1 MGDDIA
7 EGANIRRHGRS
18 VFANALRTTRSTLL
32 TGADAVSA
40 AAAALEWPWV

>member
-32 TGADAVSA
+32 TGAGAALAVA
-40 AAAALEWPWV
+40 WALEWLSA